1 MKQIIAIVKP
11 FLVEKI
17 LDGLRIA
24 PLEALS
30 VREVKGHSR
39 QKSYLDKYTN
49 SEYSRAFLS
58 KVEINMWVDDARSE
72 EIVRKIVE
80 MARTGRLGDGKL
92 FILDADTHSS
102 EIELGGDS
110 A

>member
-17 LDGLRIA
+17 LDGLRYA

-39 QKSYLDKYTN
+39 QKSYLDHYTD
-49 SEYSRAFLS
+49 SEYAHAFLS
-58 KVEINMWVDDARSE
+58 KVEITMWVDDTRSE
-72 EIVRKIVE
+72 EILRKVVE
-80 MARTGRLGDGKL
+80 IARTGRLGDGKL
-92 FILDADTHSS
+92 FVLNADLHTNP
-102 EIELGGDS
+102 IELGGE
-110 A
+110 

>member
-17 LDGLRIA
+17 LDGLRYA

-39 QKSYLDKYTN
+39 QKSYLDHYTD
-49 SEYSRAFLS
+49 SEYAHAFLS
-58 KVEINMWVDDARSE
+58 KVEITMWVDDTRSE
-72 EIVRKIVE
+72 EILRKIVE
-80 MARTGRLGDGKL
+80 IARTGRLGDGKL
-92 FILDADTHSS
+92 FVLNADLHKSP
-102 EIELGGDS
+102 IELGE
-110 A
+110 